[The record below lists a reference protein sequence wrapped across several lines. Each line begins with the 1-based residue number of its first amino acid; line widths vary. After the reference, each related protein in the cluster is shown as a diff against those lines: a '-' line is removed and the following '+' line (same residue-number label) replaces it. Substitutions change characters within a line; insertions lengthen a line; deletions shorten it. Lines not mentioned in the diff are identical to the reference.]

1 MPKVKRVA
9 VIGAGVSGLLSLK
22 SCLECGLEP
31 VCFEQGDKP
40 GGVWQT
46 PEMDSLEGYNA
57 GAIYKCLV
65 TNSSKEMMAISDFP
79 FPKEYPPFLRQKHL
93 ISYYREF
100 IKHHSL
106 EKHIRLAT
114 EVVEVTPSEDHEATG
129 RWVVTSRPKRQDG
142 REVSDTVEIFDAVIV
157 STGLY
162 NDAFTPR
169 YPGMDEFQGEILHS
183 CKFKSGE
190 QFAGKTVL
198 VVGSSHS
205 AGDVAVDTS
214 RHASQ
219 TYLSMRDGSW
229 VVGRFGP
236 KGVPT
241 DSFANRRWRGAVP
254 EGVMRKIVKPILE
267 ERFDID
273 NLGMR
278 CTREL
283 FDGYLM
289 VNDEIHCR
297 IICGSLKCK
306 PGIER
311 FTSGGVVFQDG
322 TRVEG
327 LDAVVFATGYNFKFP
342 FFKEKIIAE
351 SYEDLELY
359 MHVWPARRTQPTLAA
374 VGYLA
379 TSGAQS
385 PVFELQS
392 RWVAQVFLGNVQLP
406 DIEERLTDVKKR
418 KDMFLKK
425 FGKHRIFYTPVPYSD
440 EIAEKIGAKPNFT
453 KLLLTDPRL
462 ALRCQFGPA
471 YPPNYRLNG
480 PYPWKGAREAIMNG
494 WENTTYPTKTRT
506 VAKPSKSSAL
516 TLLGGAGRLMGV
528 MVAVVLLS
536 FVLVLA

>member
-9 VIGAGVSGLLSLK
+9 VIGGGVSGLLSLK

-31 VCFEQGDKP
+31 VCFERGDKA

-46 PEMDSLEGYNA
+46 PEMDSFDDYN
-57 GAIYKCLV
+57 GGSIYKCLV

-79 FPKEYPPFLRQKHL
+79 FPKEYPPYLTPKHL
-93 ISYYREF
+93 ITYYRDF
-100 IKHHSL
+100 IKHHGL
-106 EKHIRLAT
+106 EKRIRLAT

-129 RWVVTSRPKRQDG
+129 RWVVTSRPRDQNEG
-142 REVSDTVEIFDAVIV
+142 VGVTVEVFDAVIV

-162 NDAFTPR
+162 NEAFIPR
-169 YPGMDEFQGEILHS
+169 YPGMEEFKGKIVHS

-219 TYLSMRDGSW
+219 VYLSMRDGSW

-241 DSFANRRWRGAVP
+241 DSFANRRWRGMVP
-254 EGVMRKIVKPILE
+254 EAVTRKIAKTIFE
-267 ERFDID
+267 DRFDID

-278 CTREL
+278 CKREL

-297 IICGSLKCK
+297 IVCGAIKCK

-311 FTSGGVVFQDG
+311 FTPGGVVFEDG

-327 LDAVVFATGYNFKFP
+327 LDAVVFATGYDFKFP
-342 FFKEKIIAE
+342 YLKEKIIGE
-351 SYEDLELY
+351 TFEDLELY
-359 MHVWPARRTQPTLAA
+359 MHVWPARRTHPTLAA
-374 VGYLA
+374 VGYVA

-392 RWVAQVFLGNVQLP
+392 RWAAQVFLGNVQLP
-406 DIEERLTDVKKR
+406 DVEERLTDVKRR
-418 KDMFLKK
+418 KDMFFEK
-425 FGKHRIFYTPVPYSD
+425 FGRHRIFFTPVPYSD
-440 EIAEKIGAKPNFT
+440 EIAEKIGVKPNFT
-453 KLLLTDPRL
+453 KLVLTDPKL
-462 ALRCQFGPA
+462 ALRCFFGPA

-516 TLLGGAGRLMGV
+516 TLFGGVGRLMGV
-528 MVAVVLLS
+528 MFAVVLLS
-536 FVLVLA
+536 LLLVIV